1 MNNSTVKIEYIDY
14 TYLLQEMSDS
24 ISATIHNV
32 TSVIEQQ
39 KDLVKLLEDTDAD
52 KFKIEISSMKKQI
65 EQNEHQIKLLSFRLS
80 KLNSILKDISDERT
94 RLLVSM
100 LLEAL
105 GAANQDGKSIEE
117 RKSNKEEVKTYEA

>member
-1 MNNSTVKIEYIDY
+1 MNNSTTKIEYIDY
-14 TYLLQEMSDS
+14 TYLLQEMSDG

-32 TSVIEQQ
+32 TNVIEQQ
-39 KDLVKLLEDTDAD
+39 KDLVKLLEDNDAD

-65 EQNEHQIKLLSFRLS
+65 EQNEHQIKLLSFRLD
-80 KLNSILKDISDERT
+80 KLRIILNDIADDHMKMIT
-94 RLLVSM
+94 SM

-117 RKSNKEEVKTYEA
+117 RKNNKEETKTYEA

>member
-65 EQNEHQIKLLSFRLS
+65 EQNEHQIKLLSFRLD

-94 RLLVSM
+94 RLIVSM

>member
-24 ISATIHNV
+24 ISATIHNI

-65 EQNEHQIKLLSFRLS
+65 EQNEHQIKLLSFRLD

-94 RLLVSM
+94 RLIVSM

>member
-65 EQNEHQIKLLSFRLS
+65 EQNEHQIKLLSFRLG
-80 KLNSILKDISDERT
+80 KLNSILKGISDERT

>member
-65 EQNEHQIKLLSFRLS
+65 EQNEHQIKLLSFRLN

-94 RLLVSM
+94 RLIVSM